1 MSNIVLAAT
10 LTVISLS
17 PIINDAGTQFP
28 FFQIVPRKSG
38 ELEVQAPALGGQ
50 GGLMGLAMFGGM
62 PRAIGPDAPIKPIE
76 GSLTIETDGEVLG
89 NNSPDGYKTEGGM
102 KVMKWD
108 VQALSES
115 PRALIKV
122 K

>member
-1 MSNIVLAAT
+1 
-10 LTVISLS
+10 
-17 PIINDAGTQFP
+17 
-28 FFQIVPRKSG
+28 
-38 ELEVQAPALGGQ
+38 
-50 GGLMGLAMFGGM
+50 MGLAMFGGM
-62 PRAIGPDAPIKPIE
+62 PGRMSRDMPIKPIE

-89 NNSPDGYKTEGGM
+89 NNSPDGYQSEGGM